1 MTSVTQT
8 PLQFDSQD
16 LRFTPQSW
24 QGINSF
30 LSLRWNADNI
40 TSDTLLSSFR
50 KRITLPRI
58 HCCRP
63 LGRGIIFANFMHLA
77 IRCLS
82 NMLRSHCSG
91 GMSVS
96 SNLLATARLGMAPFL
111 RWVWQV
117 WQIHCLSLIRH
128 FAVFISADV
137 VTNINI
143 LSSQACL
150 NHTWIFFFFFFLHNL
165 TMCSVEFDLEMKL
178 YDTVQQKV
186 GPAYICDLKTDI
198 ASLIKGFS
206 ASLSFSCDWLCIC
219 LHFLIFIA
227 HLILCILLN
236 ARLLLRLSRIC
247 CLISFL
253 CFTLRA
259 WSCVQCCAK

>member
-77 IRCLS
+77 IRGLS

-150 NHTWIFFFFFFLHNL
+150 NHTWIFFFFFFYIIWPCAVLNLIWKWSFMTQCNKKWGQPLFVIWKQILHHWSRVFQPL
-165 TMCSVEFDLEMKL
+165 CHSHAIGYVFVCISLFSL
-178 YDTVQQKV
+178 HISSY
-186 GPAYICDLKTDI
+186 AY
-198 ASLIKGFS
+198 F
-206 ASLSFSCDWLCIC
+206 
-219 LHFLIFIA
+219 
-227 HLILCILLN
+227 
-236 ARLLLRLSRIC
+236 
-247 CLISFL
+247 
-253 CFTLRA
+253 
-259 WSCVQCCAK
+259 